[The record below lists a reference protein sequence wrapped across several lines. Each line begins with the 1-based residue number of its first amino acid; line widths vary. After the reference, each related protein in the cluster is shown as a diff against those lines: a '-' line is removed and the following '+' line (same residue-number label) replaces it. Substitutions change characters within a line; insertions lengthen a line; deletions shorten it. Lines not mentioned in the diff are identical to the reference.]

1 MWNLW
6 HFLLFL
12 YLTEYLWVNRIDLKE
27 VLYWTANLK
36 CVELEMLKKL
46 CEIVKGLLNASRLVI
61 IESTVIELTKN
72 DCDWQNF
79 TLVTYHI
86 DWLPIC
92 GYSYSQFKSSR
103 LCWGTIF
110 KTFRRI
116 KQYYIGPPFRGSN
129 NQSGSNCTI
138 DQNLVTWKLLVTFSI
153 RVVKLLLLLSIT
165 PMLLATSFIT
175 SGVSH
180 QKRKLCLRQKNWLSV

>member
-1 MWNLW
+1 M
-6 HFLLFL
+6 F
-12 YLTEYLWVNRIDLKE
+12 
-27 VLYWTANLK
+27 
-36 CVELEMLKKL
+36 KKL
-46 CEIVKGLLNASRLVI
+46 CEIVKGFLNASRLVI

-103 LCWGTIF
+103 LCWGKTF
-110 KTFRRI
+110 KTFGRI
-116 KQYYIGPPFRGSN
+116 QQHYIGPSFRGSN

-180 QKRKLCLRQKNWLSV
+180 QKRNLYINWNHSHKKTMLKWSLVDKICIFHYNTYLLTSAFTIVS